1 MCRVATCGRDER
13 SALPRKHLRAFTLIE
28 LLIVIAIIGI
38 LMAIL
43 MPALLGVRR
52 EARFTQCLSN
62 LRQIGTA
69 YAAYAVVHSR
79 WPTHPYETGDV
90 NTFPASIAGAKFDL
104 RPTIERWLNA
114 DYFACPGVEPWKP
127 SLVPA
132 GGTINVDYFV
142 TPGYYADAV
151 VTDINNPLTASFAP
165 NFWIK
170 PGKPWRYGGRRMTV
184 LAGDRVYL
192 DPVTAPGAA
201 RHIAN
206 HPEGGQGYGEWKPN
220 DLAGSTWLATK
231 PAGVDE
237 RFKLRGN
244 FLFADGSARTYG
256 PNARDLLRV
265 ANRHAQRLGSDYLMP
280 SSP

>member
-1 MCRVATCGRDER
+1 MCLSFAFSRDRPRIVA
-13 SALPRKHLRAFTLIE
+13 PRTSRAFTLIE
-28 LLIVIAIIGI
+28 LLVVIAIIGI

-52 EARFTQCLSN
+52 EARLTHCLSN
-62 LRQIGTA
+62 LRQIG
-69 YAAYAVVHSR
+69 AAYSSYNVIHSR
-79 WPTHPYETGDV
+79 WPTHPYETSDTS
-90 NTFPASIAGAKFDL
+90 TFPASIAGAKFDL
-104 RPTIERWLNA
+104 RPTLERWLNA

-127 SLVPA
+127 SQAV
-132 GGTINVDYFV
+132 GGVINVDYFV

-151 VTDINNPLTASFAP
+151 VTNINDPLTATFSA

-170 PGKPWRYGGRRMTV
+170 PGRPWRYGGRKMTV

-192 DPVTAPGAA
+192 DPVTVPGVT

-206 HPEGGQGYGEWKPN
+206 HPEGGSGYGEWKPSE
-220 DLAGSTWLATK
+220 LAGSTWLATK

-237 RFKLRGN
+237 RWKLRAN

-256 PNARDLLRV
+256 PNSRDLLRIP
-265 ANRHAQRLGSDYLMP
+265 NRHAQRIGSDYLMP
-280 SSP
+280 QDP